1 MKIKQLTA
9 FSILAATT
17 TLAYADYQGQIDV
30 GVQSQ
35 TLAFDDT
42 NDEYLETSTTV
53 LEARYYLDAVASENK
68 PVREAAFMGRNSYIR
83 TGFIQSDIEQGTADD
98 STDNLFVRAD
108 IHIGE
113 TDFRVGGELST
124 YSEDTDDLS
133 ATSFSAFFGWYPTEM
148 GLLTIELE
156 SVSGDDK
163 LDSDYTSTDLI
174 VAYKQVIPLADT
186 LLSVGGG
193 IKSGSTG
200 VELAAGNSQE
210 EDLVSTQIFAQWYP
224 TQQFSFGARIDS
236 TVTDYNYSNTDT
248 RSESGFYVNATYDF
262 NELVGLSAEIGSLS
276 ATNDNI
282 LGNDTDESG
291 SNASLALQ
299 MRF

>member
-1 MKIKQLTA
+1 MPC
-9 FSILAATT
+9 SISLW
-17 TLAYADYQGQIDV
+17 I
-30 GVQSQ
+30 
-35 TLAFDDT
+35 
-42 NDEYLETSTTV
+42 N
-53 LEARYYLDAVASENK
+53 
-68 PVREAAFMGRNSYIR
+68 P
-83 TGFIQSDIEQGTADD
+83 
-98 STDNLFVRAD
+98 VRAD

-124 YSEDTDDLS
+124 YSEDNDDLS

-262 NELVGLSAEIGSLS
+262 NELIGLSAEVGSLS
-276 ATNDNI
+276 ATNDNL

-291 SNASLALQ
+291 SSANLALQ